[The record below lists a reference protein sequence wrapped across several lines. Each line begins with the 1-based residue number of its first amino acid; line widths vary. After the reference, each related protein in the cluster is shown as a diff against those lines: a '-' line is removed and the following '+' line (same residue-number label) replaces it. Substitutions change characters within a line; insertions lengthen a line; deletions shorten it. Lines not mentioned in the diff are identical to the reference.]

1 MRRPFLMLVAGL
13 LALAVVPAAQP
24 PALASC
30 VAPNLDRERRAGLE
44 RGTTVT
50 VAGRAFVDGCR
61 DTMSCRVLLGC
72 SSCEHDEPEPVP
84 YAGVRLVLEQG
95 ERRWDLGVVDADE
108 DGSVVW
114 SFELPAGVERG
125 RAVLV
130 ADHAAPLAVR
140 VG

>member
-1 MRRPFLMLVAGL
+1 MLVAGL

-30 VAPNLDRERRAGLE
+30 VAPYLDLAQREVLERRATL
-44 RGTTVT
+44 TVS
-50 VAGRAFVDGCR
+50 GQAFVDGCR

-72 SSCEHDEPEPVP
+72 SSCEYDEPEPVP
-84 YAGVRLVLEQG
+84 YADVRLVLEQG
-95 ERRWDLGVVDADE
+95 ERRWDLGAVDAGG
-108 DGSVVW
+108 DGRVVW

-130 ADHAAPLAVR
+130 ADHATPLAVR